1 MKYVE
6 DICYAIIVDPI
17 CDVKTSIHNI
27 LVCDIVRSFHSY
39 SINLEYKWL
48 PDILEL
54 LRIK

>member
-17 CDVKTSIHNI
+17 CDVKTSIYNF

-39 SINLEYKWL
+39 FINLEYKCL
-48 PDILEL
+48 PDFLES